1 MNSRVSSAA
10 QCNCAPSCG
19 TRFAASCSI
28 VQQHCRDR
36 RYRPGLRSQSQ
47 WHVHMTRDEVVPSWL
62 RGGGCQDDLGVVGSA
77 VVNSRGLA
85 HTETT
90 VRDPYDPAPLDV
102 SRCEWVVG
110 GLHGRPFA
118 EYASGYP
125 LDAGVLAAD
134 RIDPNPPHTRSAV
147 LIPRPIR
154 AGSRLSPPTIR
165 LPVLGRNTL
174 SSNPDKPD
182 PIKSASQ
189 S

>member
-110 GLHGRPFA
+110 GLHGRP
-118 EYASGYP
+118 
-125 LDAGVLAAD
+125 V
-134 RIDPNPPHTRSAV
+134 RRV
-147 LIPRPIR
+147 RQ
-154 AGSRLSPPTIR
+154 R
-165 LPVLGRNTL
+165 LPPGRWRTGRRPDRPQ
-174 SSNPDKPD
+174 SSSYPVGGPYYTAHPGRKQALTTNDTAPGTGEKHLVKQP
-182 PIKSASQ
+182 
-189 S
+189 